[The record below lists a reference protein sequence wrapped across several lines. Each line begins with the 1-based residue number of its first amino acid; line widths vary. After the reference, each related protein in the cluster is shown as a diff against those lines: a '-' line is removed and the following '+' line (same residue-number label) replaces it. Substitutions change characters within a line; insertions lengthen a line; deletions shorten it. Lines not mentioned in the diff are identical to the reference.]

1 MIDQAIR
8 VYSARKCHRNEYARS
23 LYKRAQLLSAMGNQS
38 GAASLRTRA
47 YELRRSIVKD
57 DLRPIDEIEEKDYNK
72 LIIFWNR

>member
-8 VYSARKCHRNEYARS
+8 VYSARKCHLNEYART

-38 GAASLRTRA
+38 GSATLWTRA